1 MFVFLLVP
9 WFQLEPW
16 RIPIP
21 VLDGTFAVH
30 PFGLLIAL
38 GILVGSRVA
47 LWYGSRRG
55 VPPEVVRAFL
65 FITTG
70 IGFLSAMVLNLVVYQ
85 PEALAAMA
93 RGEFRYPG
101 LSSYGGVLG
110 GIGAAIWFRQ
120 RRRMSVLVLGDIWC
134 FAFPFAWLFG
144 RIGCFLVHD
153 HVGTVSDFLLAV
165 DDYQRRGQP
174 RHDLG
179 LYEALWSVFAIV
191 LFLTLARKLRRP
203 GFYLALLPLVYAPI
217 RFFLDFLREVPEF
230 GGDIR
235 YGGLTPAQYASIAF
249 TAIGI
254 LIAMRVARGPAQSLS
269 IDDEP
274 APSEGA
280 A

>member
-1 MFVFLLVP
+1 VPLLVLLVP
-9 WFQLEPW
+9 WFQIESW

-21 VLDGTFAVH
+21 TLDATLDVH
-30 PFGLLIAL
+30 PFGLLIAV

-47 LWYGSRRG
+47 LWYGKRHC
-55 VPPEVVRAFL
+55 VPPDVVRTFL
-65 FITTG
+65 VSTTAV
-70 IGFLSAMVLNLVVYQ
+70 GFLSAMVLNAVVYH
-85 PEALAAMA
+85 PEMLAAMV

-101 LSSYGGVLG
+101 LSSYGGFLG

-120 RRRMSVLVLGDIWC
+120 RRRRSLLVLGDIWC

-179 LYEALWSVFAIV
+179 LYEALWSAFAIA
-191 LFLTLARKLRRP
+191 LFLVLARKPRRP
-203 GFYLALLPLVYAPI
+203 GFFLALLPLLYAPV
-217 RFFLDFLREVPEF
+217 RFFLDFLREAPEF

-235 YGGLTPAQYASIAF
+235 YGVLTPAQYASIAF

-254 LIAMRVARGPAQSLS
+254 MIALRVARCPAQSLS
-269 IDDEP
+269 LDDEP
-274 APSEGA
+274 APSAE
-280 A
+280 